1 MNLKTLEVDLA
12 ADAKHLKDNLVADVK
27 AEAAHIADPAQCGTI
42 VRRHF
47 NGLLFTL
54 LAFTVVV
61 IAVASVA
68 FYIFSHR

>member
-1 MNLKTLEVDLA
+1 MNLKTLEGDVA
-12 ADAKHLKDNLVADVK
+12 ADAKRLKDTLVADVK
-27 AEAAHIADPAQCGTI
+27 AESAHIADPAQCGTI

-61 IAVASVA
+61 IAVASGA
-68 FYIFSHR
+68 FYFYTHR

>member
-1 MNLKTLEVDLA
+1 MNLKTLEGDLA
-12 ADAKHLKDNLVADVK
+12 ANAKLLKNDLVADMK
-27 AEAAHIADPAQCGTI
+27 SEAAHIADPAQCGTI

-47 NGLLFTL
+47 SGLLFTL

-68 FYIFSHR
+68 IYIYTHR

>member
-1 MNLKTLEVDLA
+1 MNLKTLEGNLA
-12 ADAKHLKDNLVADVK
+12 ADAKHLKDDLLADVK

-54 LAFTVVV
+54 LAFAAFM
-61 IAVASVA
+61 IAVAA
-68 FYIFSHR
+68 IIFYFYSHH

>member
-1 MNLKTLEVDLA
+1 MNLKTLEGDVA
-12 ADAKHLKDNLVADVK
+12 ADAKRLKDTLVADVK

-61 IAVASVA
+61 IAVASVV
-68 FYIFSHR
+68 FYFYTHR

>member
-1 MNLKTLEVDLA
+1 MNLKTLEGDLA
-12 ADAKHLKDNLVADVK
+12 ADAKQFTSHLVADAK
-27 AEAAHIADPAQCGTI
+27 AEAAHIADPTQCGTI

-61 IAVASVA
+61 IAVASMV
-68 FYIFSHR
+68 FYLYTHR